1 MVSNIRT
8 GSTAYLQNMQD
19 VKDKKGVEP
28 VKKSKELDKVDTIK
42 DQIKSG
48 NYKLDMEKT
57 AKSILDELI

>member
-28 VKKSKELDKVDTIK
+28 AKKSKELDKVDTIK

>member
-8 GSTAYLQNMQD
+8 GSTAYWQNMQD

>member
-57 AKSILDELI
+57 AKSVLNELI